1 MADETNELEIMEEEA
16 EEQPLVEYD
25 ITTYPSD
32 FTLGGIR
39 DMWHGGDI
47 KIPSFQRGFVWKIE
61 QSSLLIESFLLGLP
75 VPNVFFYIDD
85 RNRNLVIDGQ
95 QRILSVVYFID
106 EYFGEETTH
115 GRKQVFRLK
124 GLDERSPY
132 HNLRYG
138 DLCDSDRR
146 KLQNSVLRAIN
157 VRQLSPSDENTS
169 IYHIF
174 ERLNTGGTA
183 LKPQEIRN
191 CVFRGDLAKTLH
203 KLNEYSNWRLIVGRK
218 DRDKHQRDVELILR
232 AFALSRSWQSYEK
245 PMKEYLNKSMSQNQ
259 KGTSSRVMR
268 FIRLFTHTCDLIVN
282 ALGEKPFHLRGPLNA
297 SVLDAVFCTLL
308 DNIESLPT
316 DLKNRYSRLTKDE
329 SFLACTRGSTTN
341 TQLLKDRFAAA
352 RNHLVQ

>member
-1 MADETNELEIMEEEA
+1 MADEPDELELVGEELEDQA
-16 EEQPLVEYD
+16 LVEYD
-25 ITTYPSD
+25 IATYPSD

-39 DMWHGGDI
+39 DMWHAGDI
-47 KIPSFQRGFVWKIE
+47 RIPRFQRDFVWKIE

-85 RNRNLVIDGQ
+85 LNRNLVIDGQ

-106 EYFGEETTH
+106 GYFGKETTH

-132 HNLRYG
+132 YNLRYG
-138 DLCDSDRR
+138 DLPDSERR

-191 CVFRGDLAKTLH
+191 CVFRGEFAETLH

-218 DRDKHQRDVELILR
+218 DRDRHQRDVELILR
-232 AFALSRSWQSYEK
+232 AFALSGSWQTYEK
-245 PMKEYLNKSMSQNQ
+245 PMKEYLNRAMRQNQ
-259 KGTSSRVMR
+259 KGTTTRVTR
-268 FIRLFTHTCDLIVN
+268 FIRLFTRTCDLIVN

-308 DNIESLPT
+308 DNAESLPT
-316 DLKNRYSRLTKDE
+316 DLKHRYSRLAKDE
-329 SFLACTRGSTTN
+329 SFLAYTRGSTTN
-341 TQLLKDRFAAA
+341 TQLLKDRFTAA